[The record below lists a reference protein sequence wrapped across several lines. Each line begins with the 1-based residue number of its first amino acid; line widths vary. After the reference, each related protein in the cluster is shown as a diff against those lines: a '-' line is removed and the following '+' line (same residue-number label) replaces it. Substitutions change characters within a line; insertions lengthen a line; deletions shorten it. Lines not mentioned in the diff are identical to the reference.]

1 MLGRVLV
8 LSASAG
14 AGHLRAADAIEKAL
28 KIRGLASEVQHVDV
42 LKYTNNVFRHLY
54 SKAYIDLVNKA
65 PEVLGWLYDHLDVP
79 RKNEKVRLAFDRL
92 NTGPF
97 VKFLNQ
103 YRPDVAICTH
113 FLPSEII
120 SWLKRQEKVRIMN
133 AVVVTD
139 LDVHAMWLCNR
150 AEHYFVALEE
160 TKVHLTAIG
169 VPESKVTVSGIPIDP
184 VFAEPKD
191 ARAMRR
197 KHGLTDEAFTI
208 LVSAGGFGVGPVEHI
223 IQALSELT
231 HPAQVVVVCGR
242 NDELRTRLT
251 RVVRKLPTILA
262 GLVQAP
268 GLHHRDGRADGGR
281 RPLRGQAGGPDDLG
295 GPGQGP
301 ADGRHQPDPG
311 PGRAELGPP
320 PRGGHRPAVQQPP
333 RPGLQDRPADR
344 RAGETPPDAR
354 QRPGPGQ
361 APGGVH
367 RHRAARC
374 DPGSPEDRSQFGTG
388 PRAATASQAHLLS
401 EAPRLPEFSS
411 LQNRRRRM
419 KDRADQFPRTHHGAT
434 SRASRR
440 PFQR

>member
-160 TKVHLTAIG
+160 TKVHLVAIG

-251 RVVRKLPTILA
+251 RVVRKLPTSSRVSFKLLGFTTEMDELMA
-262 GLVQAP
+262 AADLFVGKP
-268 GLHHRDGRADGGR
+268 GA
-281 RPLRGQAGGPDDLG
+281 
-295 GPGQGP
+295 
-301 ADGRHQPDPG
+301 
-311 PGRAELGPP
+311 
-320 PRGGHRPAVQQPP
+320 
-333 RPGLQDRPADR
+333 
-344 RAGETPPDAR
+344 
-354 QRPGPGQ
+354 
-361 APGGVH
+361 
-367 RHRAARC
+367 
-374 DPGSPEDRSQFGTG
+374 
-388 PRAATASQAHLLS
+388 
-401 EAPRLPEFSS
+401 
-411 LQNRRRRM
+411 
-419 KDRADQFPRTHHGAT
+419 
-434 SRASRR
+434 
-440 PFQR
+440 